1 MAMLEGKLTPEDVEV
16 LIESMDFWE
25 TSGNREFHIM
35 QMFKNM
41 PLPEQDHEAYEP
53 VKEAK
58 NYFAARERDIK
69 ADRSL
74 RKEKATILKAKLMLM
89 RSDMAVDRVFDVD
102 DHPIKPTKNSNPYV
116 DGKLS
121 AAFID
126 GSDPVVSEK
135 NVSKLAKAEEFL
147 DQKGIK
153 DYYERFL
160 NGKPSTLEQAEQY
173 IEECGMFELWKE
185 FLAN

>member
-1 MAMLEGKLTPEDVEV
+1 MATLEGKLTPDDVEV

-41 PLPEQDHEAYEP
+41 PLPEEDHEAFEP
-53 VKEAK
+53 IKEAK
-58 NYFAARERDIK
+58 QYFAGRERDIK

-89 RSDMAVDRVFDVD
+89 RSDMTVDRIFEDASDEPVSV
-102 DHPIKPTKNSNPYV
+102 TKTAPVKSEPQKV
-116 DGKLS
+116 AKTDQDPKLT
-121 AAFID
+121 
-126 GSDPVVSEK
+126 
-135 NVSKLAKAEEFL
+135 KAEQFL
-147 DQKGIK
+147 DQSGIK
-153 DYYERFL
+153 GYYDKFL

-173 IEECGMFELWKE
+173 IEECGMADLWKQ
-185 FLAN
+185 FLAK

>member
-1 MAMLEGKLTPEDVEV
+1 MLEGKLTPEDVEV

-58 NYFAARERDIK
+58 QYFAARERDIK

-89 RSDMAVDRVFDVD
+89 RSDMTVDRVFDNAVE
-102 DHPIKPTKNSNPYV
+102 DHPVKAPKTRQSPVDCEGTNSVEP
-116 DGKLS
+116 DKTSKSDKL
-121 AAFID
+121 
-126 GSDPVVSEK
+126 K
-135 NVSKLAKAEEFL
+135 KAELFL

-153 DYYERFL
+153 GYYEKFL
-160 NGKPSTLEQAEQY
+160 DGKPSTLEQAEQY
-173 IEECGMFELWKE
+173 ILECGMFELWKE